1 MIRLHALV
9 DRTLIVIFIA
19 TLWLPMT
26 GMVLNLDRDGP
37 SAENRT
43 LAVWPQLRWD
53 EASLRALPEQLTRY
67 FEDHFAFRQRLV
79 RWQAVVRLRVLGVS
93 PSKAVIKGRDG
104 WLFYADDGAMADYA
118 EAPPFTGA
126 ELERWRHT
134 LQDTSDWLRAQGI
147 TYVFVIAPDKH
158 VIYHEYMPETIR
170 RTAISRIDELVSHL
184 REHSTV
190 RVLDLRPAL
199 LAAKAR
205 ERLYHRTDTH
215 WNDRGAFVG
224 YQSIIDALT
233 EEVPALRP
241 PSRSAFEPRVVR
253 SAGLDLA
260 GMLGLT
266 EVLNEEDLVLVP
278 RRPATAR
285 ILEPAASQ
293 PPADARAHRHRGAEP
308 RTARRR
314 VHGFVRPGA
323 RAVPVR
329 GLQPRSLSVA
339 RQHGSAGRSAGG
351 PAGCHPGMG
360 RPRALDAGSLQPGAR
375 RERRIDPLRIHARE
389 PRVHLFVGVDH
400 LLHAEARDRAG
411 ADRGAVEGD
420 DRRQAIHHLVE

>member
-19 TLWLPMT
+19 TLWLPIT

-126 ELERWRHT
+126 ELEQWRHT

-147 TYVFVIAPDKH
+147 AYVFVIAPDKH

-190 RVLDLRPAL
+190 RVA
-199 LAAKAR
+199 
-205 ERLYHRTDTH
+205 
-215 WNDRGAFVG
+215 
-224 YQSIIDALT
+224 
-233 EEVPALRP
+233 
-241 PSRSAFEPRVVR
+241 RSAAGAPR
-253 SAGLDLA
+253 GQ
-260 GMLGLT
+260 G
-266 EVLNEEDLVLVP
+266 
-278 RRPATAR
+278 
-285 ILEPAASQ
+285 
-293 PPADARAHRHRGAEP
+293 
-308 RTARRR
+308 
-314 VHGFVRPGA
+314 
-323 RAVPVR
+323 
-329 GLQPRSLSVA
+329 
-339 RQHGSAGRSAGG
+339 
-351 PAGCHPGMG
+351 
-360 RPRALDAGSLQPGAR
+360 PRA
-375 RERRIDPLRIHARE
+375 PLPSH
-389 PRVHLFVGVDH
+389 
-400 LLHAEARDRAG
+400 
-411 ADRGAVEGD
+411 
-420 DRRQAIHHLVE
+420 

>member
-1 MIRLHALV
+1 MIRMHALV

-19 TLWLPMT
+19 TLWLPIT

-43 LAVWPQLRWD
+43 LAAWPQFRWD
-53 EASLRALPEQLTRY
+53 AASLRALPEQLTRY

-126 ELERWRHT
+126 ELEQWRRT
-134 LQDTSDWLRAQGI
+134 LQDTSDWLRNQGI
-147 TYVFVIAPDKH
+147 AYVFVIAPDKH
-158 VIYHEYMPETIR
+158 VIYQEYMPDTIQ
-170 RTAISRIDELVSHL
+170 RTAVSRTDQLVSYL
-184 REHSTV
+184 LEHSTV
-190 RVLDLRPAL
+190 RVVDLRPPL

-233 EEVPALRP
+233 EDFPALQH

-253 SAGLDLA
+253 SPGLDLA

-266 EVLNEEDLVLVP
+266 EVLSEEDLLLVP
-278 RRPATAR
+278 RHPTAR
-285 ILEPAASQ
+285 ILEPLH
-293 PPADARAHRHRGAEP
+293 PNRRLTHGRIVTDAPNRG
-308 RTARRR
+308 
-314 VHGFVRPGA
+314 
-323 RAVPVR
+323 
-329 GLQPRSLSVA
+329 
-339 RQHGSAGRSAGG
+339 
-351 PAGCHPGMG
+351 
-360 RPRALDAGSLQPGAR
+360 PRALVFMDSFGPALVPFLSEDFSRVVYLWQDNIDPQVVQQERPQVVIQEWVGRALSTDHPYNPVPGASAASIR
-375 RERRIDPLRIHARE
+375 
-389 PRVHLFVGVDH
+389 
-400 LLHAEARDRAG
+400 
-411 ADRGAVEGD
+411 
-420 DRRQAIHHLVE
+420 